1 LDVLET
7 IFLILCIYVGFRL
20 FFKFF
25 GKSILQWLSK
35 KAMQRIA
42 RKMGD
47 PNGFGNFNSSS
58 QPTHSPKK
66 SVPKKKSKKVVGE
79 YVDFEE
85 ID

>member
-1 LDVLET
+1 
-7 IFLILCIYVGFRL
+7 
-20 FFKFF
+20 
-25 GKSILQWLSK
+25 
-35 KAMQRIA
+35 MQRIA